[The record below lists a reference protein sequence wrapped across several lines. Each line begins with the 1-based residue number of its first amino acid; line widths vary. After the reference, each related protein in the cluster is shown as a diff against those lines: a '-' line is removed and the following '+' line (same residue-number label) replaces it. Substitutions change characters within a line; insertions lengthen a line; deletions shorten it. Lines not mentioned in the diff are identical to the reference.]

1 MELKLNIYEKR
12 KVVKTY
18 TAESYD
24 IMFGTAEDLIE
35 ALNLDGFKTDDNVE
49 LLKVASQVVIN
60 AFDVIKPM
68 LKDMFEGLTDDEL
81 RNTKVTEVATVLVQ
95 VVKFSMNQISK
106 GSNGKN

>member
-1 MELKLNIYEKR
+1 MDLKLNIYDK
-12 KVVKTY
+12 KNIVKTY

-35 ALNLDGFKTDDNVE
+35 ALNLDGLKTEDNVE

-60 AFDVIKPM
+60 AFDIIKPM
-68 LKDMFEGLTDDEL
+68 LKDIFEGLTDDEL
-81 RNTKVTEVATVLVQ
+81 RNTKVSEVATVLVT
-95 VVKFSMNQISK
+95 VVKFSMGQIGK